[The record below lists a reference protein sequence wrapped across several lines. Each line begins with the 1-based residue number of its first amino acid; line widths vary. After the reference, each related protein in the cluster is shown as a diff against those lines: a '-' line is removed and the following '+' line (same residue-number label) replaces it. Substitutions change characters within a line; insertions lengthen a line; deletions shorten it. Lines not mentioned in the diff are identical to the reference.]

1 MQPRFNH
8 DFTRLVYLGS
18 EKPFLAH
25 SGNYQLKALE
35 WPSLSPSML
44 IDLVPEITRDDFAGL
59 YGYNH
64 SFQQSGFINDSKFYL
79 FTSWYKG
86 HERVYVLDTVS
97 KEIQMVSIR

>member
-8 DFTRLVYLGS
+8 DFTQLIYLGS

-25 SGNYQLKALE
+25 SGNYQLKTLA
-35 WPSLSPSML
+35 WPSQTSTVL

-64 SFQQSGFINDSKFYL
+64 SF
-79 FTSWYKG
+79 
-86 HERVYVLDTVS
+86 
-97 KEIQMVSIR
+97 